1 MRDTYM
7 LLLLSIW
14 SCTCAICGCALH
26 TCMCAHTHTSTHK
39 HTHALTCTHMHTHK
53 DFKLFCFYCFI
64 YLFLHIKG
72 KQHSMWNSPVN
83 VHNQSS
89 VSFTQS
95 SSIRQCHFSQ
105 VNHSAMTVQAR
116 SVDDFRLTVT
126 PLPHTRMHT
135 HTHPQTLMHTHE
147 HTHTHELMHTHAH
160 THTNMH
166 TYQSNKQKKREQAIS
181 VPNILTRFASLRVW
195 ALMMDTHPHTH
206 MRAHVHKHAHTHT
219 HTHTH
224 TQHTISQPPPSLLWY
239 CPPSPAPSYNLITH
253 VFIIW

>member
-14 SCTCAICGCALH
+14 SCTCAICGSALH

-135 HTHPQTLMHTHE
+135 HTHTQTLMHTHE

-160 THTNMH
+160 TNMH
-166 TYQSNKQKKREQAIS
+166 TYQSNKHICPQYFDQICLPQGLS
-181 VPNILTRFASLRVW
+181 FNDGYTPT
-195 ALMMDTHPHTH
+195 HTH
-206 MRAHVHKHAHTHT
+206 ACTCAQTCTHTHT

-224 TQHTISQPPPSLLWY
+224 TTQSLSLPPHSCDIAPPP
-239 CPPSPAPSYNLITH
+239 PPP
-253 VFIIW
+253 VIIW